1 LSQDAVVKVKDR
13 IRKKGVRWQINDG
26 ENIYTIKKE
35 EGKLKVYIGGV
46 HPDIEIEQPNLLGDD
61 EDGEKM
67 KMVTKFYEGEY
78 VNNFVYNYMDEH
90 KDQTPDEQ
98 LESLF
103 ANVPELMKTLEENGI
118 TLNERLIR
126 MYVRRTFISTQ
137 NAPNI
142 DLENDLQLAR
152 AVEEIK
158 KQI

>member
-1 LSQDAVVKVKDR
+1 
-13 IRKKGVRWQINDG
+13 
-26 ENIYTIKKE
+26 
-35 EGKLKVYIGGV
+35 
-46 HPDIEIEQPNLLGDD
+46 
-61 EDGEKM
+61 M

-78 VNNFVYNYMDEH
+78 ANKFVYNYMDEH

-98 LESLF
+98 LKSLLTN
-103 ANVPELMKTLEENGI
+103 APELMKTLEENGI

-126 MYVRRTFISTQ
+126 MYIRRTFISTQ

-142 DLENDLQLAR
+142 DLENDLQLAG